1 MAEDQIR
8 YDVMTQNALRG
19 VVRSVLE
26 QIDRTGLPG
35 EHHLYIAFDTHGPG
49 VSVSSRLKQQYPE
62 EMTIVL
68 QHQFWDMVVT
78 HDRFEVKLSFNN
90 IPERLVIPFTQ
101 IKAFYDPSVQ
111 FGLQFGGHG
120 AANDAE
126 RAISDADAD
135 TNHGAGLP
143 GLLERA
149 DDSEDVAAVADA
161 TGGKSSPAPGAHAGG
176 DNDTHSGPAAEVV
189 ELDAFRKK

>member
-8 YDVMTQNALRG
+8 YDVMTQTALRG

-26 QIDRTGLPG
+26 QIGRTGLPG

-49 VSVSSRLKQQYPE
+49 VSVSSRLKQQYPD

-68 QHQFWDMVVT
+68 QHQFWDLEVT

-90 IPERLVIPFTQ
+90 VPERLVIPFSE

-126 RAISDADAD
+126 RAMSDAGA
-135 TNHGAGLP
+135 GAGLP
-143 GLLERA
+143 GMLDQSDNA
-149 DDSEDVAAVADA
+149 EDVAAVADA
-161 TGGKSSPAPGAHAGG
+161 TGGKSSNPSGPGGGG
-176 DNDTHSGPAAEVV
+176 DNDSHVGPAADVV

>member
-1 MAEDQIR
+1 MAEDQIK
-8 YDVMTQNALRG
+8 YDVMTQEALRG

-26 QIDRTGLPG
+26 QIAKKGLPG

-49 VSVSSRLKQQYPE
+49 VSVSARLKQQYPD

-68 QHQFWDMVVT
+68 QHQFWDIDVT
-78 HDRFEVKLSFNN
+78 QERFDVKLSFNN
-90 IPERLVIPFTQ
+90 VPERLIVPFAA

-111 FGLQFGGHG
+111 FGLQFGGHE

-126 RAISDADAD
+126 SSSAHLPGIMEENDD
-135 TNHGAGLP
+135 TAGLP
-143 GLLERA
+143 
-149 DDSEDVAAVADA
+149 AVAEG
-161 TGGKSSPAPGAHAGG
+161 TGGNTSDAATPGADSISPGG
-176 DNDTHSGPAAEVV
+176 GAEKVV

>member
-8 YDVMTQNALRG
+8 YDVMTQTALRG

-26 QIDRTGLPG
+26 QIGKTGLPG

-49 VSVSSRLKQQYPE
+49 VSVSSRLRQQYPD

-68 QHQFWDMVVT
+68 QHQFWDLEVT
-78 HDRFEVKLSFNN
+78 QDRFEVKLSFNN
-90 IPERLVIPFTQ
+90 VPERLVIPFAE

-126 RAISDADAD
+126 RAMSEAAP
-135 TNHGAGLP
+135 GANLP
-143 GLLERA
+143 GLLENT
-149 DDSEDVAAVADA
+149 DDSDYVAAVADA
-161 TGGKSSPAPGAHAGG
+161 TGGKSNVASGSRSGG
-176 DNDTHSGPAAEVV
+176 DNDTHEGPAAEVV

>member
-8 YDVMTQNALRG
+8 YDVMTQDALRG

-26 QIDRTGLPG
+26 KIAKTGLPG

-49 VSVSSRLKQQYPE
+49 VSVSDRLKEQYPD

-68 QHQFWDMVVT
+68 QHQFWDLEVS
-78 HDRFEVKLSFNN
+78 HERFEVKLSFNN
-90 IPERLVIPFTQ
+90 VPERLVVPFAE

-126 RAISDADAD
+126 RAISGAGP
-135 TNHGAGLP
+135 GAGLP
-143 GLLERA
+143 NLLNKA
-149 DDSEDVAAVADA
+149 DDTENVASLADGA
-161 TGGKSSPAPGAHAGG
+161 GGKSSDASSSGG
-176 DNDTHSGPAAEVV
+176 DNDAHEGPVAEVV

>member
-8 YDVMTQNALRG
+8 YDVMTQAALRG
-19 VVRSVLE
+19 VVRSVLQ
-26 QIDRTGLPG
+26 QIAKTGLPG

-49 VSVSSRLKQQYPE
+49 VSVSERLMEQYPD

-68 QHQFWDMVVT
+68 QHQFWDLEVSQE
-78 HDRFEVKLSFNN
+78 RFEVKLSFNN
-90 IPERLVIPFTQ
+90 IPERLVVPFTQ

-120 AANDAE
+120 AANDADNS
-126 RAISDADAD
+126 A
-135 TNHGAGLP
+135 GGLP
-143 GLLERA
+143 SLIDDAAVGLP
-149 DDSEDVAAVADA
+149 AVADA
-161 TGGKSSPAPGAHAGG
+161 TGGKSIDNTSSGSNAATESEIPDSPAA
-176 DNDTHSGPAAEVV
+176 DVV